1 MRLPQTLAPVQSEK
15 PHVIKLPQPPPLRLP
30 TPTTP
35 ILSTTK
41 LSVTYSSRVKPV
53 LTEVVIQI
61 SLCSRI
67 GIIGENG
74 SGKSSLLSAIFKI
87 ATPGDTMSSTTIP
100 TDLMLAGDCH
110 AHHGITIGVVSQHHI
125 DTLSS
130 VLALTP
136 LLYLRQLLTNST
148 ATTGLTSRSSDL
160 DLRAHLGMFCLSG
173 NSALQ
178 PIGSLSGGEK
188 ARLSIAIACLH
199 HPHLLLLDEPSNH
212 MDIETLDALCAA
224 CRKFS
229 GAVIV
234 VSHNQ
239 HVLSSLCNEIWMV
252 ENHRVQVRHIVSEE
266 GEEMQ
271 DAVGEVL
278 GEYIAAHMKA

>member
-1 MRLPQTLAPVQSEK
+1 M
-15 PHVIKLPQPPPLRLP
+15 
-30 TPTTP
+30 
-35 ILSTTK
+35 
-41 LSVTYSSRVKPV
+41 TYASRVKPV

-67 GIIGENG
+67 GIIGSNG
-74 SGKSSLLSAIFKI
+74 SGKSSLLSAIYKI
-87 ATPGDTMSSTTIP
+87 VSPGNTASSISIP
-100 TDLMLAGDCH
+100 SDLVLSGDNH
-110 AHHGITIGVVSQHHI
+110 SHHGVTIGVVSQHHI

-136 LLYLRQLLTNST
+136 LSYLRQLLTSAT
-148 ATTGLTSRSSDL
+148 ATTGLTNRSSDL

-224 CRKFS
+224 CRKFH

-252 ENHRVQVRHIVSEE
+252 ENHKVHIRHIVTEE
-266 GEEMQ
+266 SDEMQ